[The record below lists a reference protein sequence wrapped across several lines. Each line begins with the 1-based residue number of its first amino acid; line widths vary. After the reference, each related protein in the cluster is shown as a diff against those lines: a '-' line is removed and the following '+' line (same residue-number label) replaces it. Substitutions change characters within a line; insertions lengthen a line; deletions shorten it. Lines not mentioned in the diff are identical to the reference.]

1 MREPGR
7 TRNNNNNNNRRHN
20 PPIIRTASP
29 ETPWVGAES
38 EVGERKKFGE
48 LSDVTN
54 IEMGIVKVP
63 RELLD
68 ELIHKEPIEKYYTVD
83 EVPVAS
89 GLFATVRK
97 CTHRET
103 GVEYAA
109 KYSSRVR
116 GGFDCTTEVLHEI
129 ALLSICADSN
139 KIVHLKDVFQ
149 NQYEIVLVLEY
160 APGGDFQSVLDDDM
174 VPFEQDVQG
183 FMLQLLEAVS
193 YIHGRNIAHLDI
205 KPQNIV
211 LMSEF
216 PNCEIKLC
224 DLEVSRVIQE
234 GEEIKEIIGTPDY
247 VAPEILAYEPISL
260 AADIWS
266 LGVLA
271 YVLLTGFSPY
281 GGDTD
286 QETLR
291 NIASATLDFPA
302 ELFEGVSEE
311 AKDFIADCL
320 KRKPEQRPTVS
331 ECFHHPWIAQ
341 HSEPPSP
348 SPLMLK
354 IPAPDPFVPKLSV
367 HSPTGPGSR
376 RSCQTCR
383 DKLNP
388 HHHHPRDKLTE
399 RKRYLSKSR
408 EAIFEKVANSNL
420 KKSVSKSRERLC
432 DMKSLSLSKSR
443 DYLNEST
450 KQLSRAQEKFS
461 NFKTISK
468 SQEVLSPALGGNM
481 KRMVAGAV
489 SDIPAHNLPINPR
502 VYLDTQADCS
512 DFVMVPG
519 SSVLMSHSELMAISG
534 SKSSGSLQLLPI
546 SESKAGSPAPSE
558 PCNDRPGSR
567 GGVVPMVATV
577 REEEEEEVEVA
588 GRRDEAS
595 QASFST
601 PTNLARRR
609 SITETKT
616 FRLKE
621 EKNHI
626 NYETQQSMSRGEAK
640 PRLNTA
646 EVAIQVDLVKTP
658 VPGSSPSPLPDNQS
672 TSPEAPPT
680 PPSEAPP
687 TSPPPPPTP
696 PATVLARA
704 SSTLSAGNNLPK
716 ASAPGLTSSLASSSI
731 PTEGNI
737 RPSPGTR
744 LARGFSHDDTLG
756 GDEKRYSWREELE
769 KFRASRRPLGGVSH
783 LIDAFSSGAT
793 LASSSSASS
802 SRKNST
808 VDSFPDLESVKARRR
823 GSLQIQLDSSSIS
836 QLATRGESLPER
848 ESPSK
853 LQRRKSTSAI
863 PPLRLSEALPNI
875 EEAGAGQPKDVK
887 EEERSSENKNAT
899 TGDKLDPDKA
909 VSETDAS
916 KEDGNKDGE
925 EESSGDNNNDDDKE
939 VFTNGSDPEEVEVEQ
954 LRSTPGQQAKGR
966 AYLEKVNER
975 KRTWDYFEI
984 NHPKAISD
992 KKLEQ
997 LKEKYTRRKTEAS
1010 LLLEKKKEEREV
1022 GKSEREGQSEKEGLK
1037 NGRKALATTRTMSM
1051 PVIESLASSEQM
1063 KKKKSL
1069 ELAWDPLTGESLVDQ
1084 DTESVDS
1091 GRESDVRRLSTSST
1105 SEESASSRKSSR
1117 RKSSHLADILELA
1130 DRMIPEQC
1138 VLECF
1143 IDPFTGQF
1151 ITSEVAKVGNRR
1163 SLRVSVCGQ
1172 VEEEDEG
1179 LNNRDEGVG
1188 SLPCTTPT
1196 TPTTTSTPLTLPS
1209 EAVNVE
1215 EEENGSLT
1223 SCCPTDDGI
1232 CTSGSEGRPGV
1243 RGSALSLTSADDAG
1257 SE

>member
-7 TRNNNNNNNRRHN
+7 TRNNNNNNNNRRHN

-489 SDIPAHNLPINPR
+489 SDIPTHTLPLNPR
-502 VYLDTQADCS
+502 VYLDTQADSS

-519 SSVLMSHSELMAISG
+519 SSVLMSHSELMAISA

-567 GGVVPMVATV
+567 GGVPMVATV
-577 REEEEEEVEVA
+577 REGEEEEVEVG

-595 QASFST
+595 QASIST

-626 NYETQQSMSRGEAK
+626 NYETQQSIMSRGEAK
-640 PRLNTA
+640 PKLNTA
-646 EVAIQVDLVKTP
+646 EVAIQVDLSKTP
-658 VPGSSPSPLPDNQS
+658 VLEATQSPLPGGQS
-672 TSPEAPPT
+672 TSCRGGSPT
-680 PPSEAPP
+680 LPSEAP
-687 TSPPPPPTP
+687 TSPPPPPAMP
-696 PATVLARA
+696 PAA
-704 SSTLSAGNNLPK
+704 SSTGNLLK
-716 ASAPGLTSSLASSSI
+716 AAATLVSSTI

-737 RPSPGTR
+737 RPSPGPR

-793 LASSSSASS
+793 LAGSSSASS
-802 SRKNST
+802 SRKSST
-808 VDSFPDLESVKARRR
+808 VDSFPDLEGVKARRR
-823 GSLQIQLDSSSIS
+823 GSLQIQLDSASIA

-848 ESPSK
+848 ESTSK

-875 EEAGAGQPKDVK
+875 DEAALQPKDSK
-887 EEERSSENKNAT
+887 EGDLKEDDGSSENKNAT

-909 VSETDAS
+909 VSETDGG
-916 KEDGNKDGE
+916 KGDGK
-925 EESSGDNNNDDDKE
+925 EESSGDKEEDDEKE
-939 VFTNGSDPEEVEVEQ
+939 VSTNGSEEGEQ
-954 LRSTPGQQAKGR
+954 PSSTPGQTKGR
-966 AYLEKVNER
+966 AAYLEKVNER

-997 LKEKYTRRKTEAS
+997 LKAKYTRRKTENDILS
-1010 LLLEKKKEEREV
+1010 
-1022 GKSEREGQSEKEGLK
+1022 KSNKDKDNNANDKSSSSSRVQATPPPVVRTQTLAVFEGLE
-1037 NGRKALATTRTMSM
+1037 GSPL
-1051 PVIESLASSEQM
+1051 P
-1063 KKKKSL
+1063 KKSL
-1069 ELAWDPLTGESLVDQ
+1069 DLAFDPLTGECLETQ
-1084 DTESVDS
+1084 SVDS
-1091 GRESDVRRLSTSST
+1091 GRESEVTRKLSSDSSDEG
-1105 SEESASSRKSSR
+1105 SSSRKSSKSGR
-1117 RKSSHLADILELA
+1117 RK
-1130 DRMIPEQC
+1130 
-1138 VLECF
+1138 
-1143 IDPFTGQF
+1143 
-1151 ITSEVAKVGNRR
+1151 
-1163 SLRVSVCGQ
+1163 
-1172 VEEEDEG
+1172 
-1179 LNNRDEGVG
+1179 
-1188 SLPCTTPT
+1188 
-1196 TPTTTSTPLTLPS
+1196 
-1209 EAVNVE
+1209 
-1215 EEENGSLT
+1215 
-1223 SCCPTDDGI
+1223 
-1232 CTSGSEGRPGV
+1232 
-1243 RGSALSLTSADDAG
+1243 
-1257 SE
+1257 

>member
-1 MREPGR
+1 MSTGMRENAR
-7 TRNNNNNNNRRHN
+7 TRNNNRRNN
-20 PPIIRTASP
+20 PPTIRTASP
-29 ETPWVGAES
+29 ETPWVGES

-149 NQYEIVLVLEY
+149 NQHEIVLVLEY

-193 YIHGRNIAHLDI
+193 YIHGRKIAHLDI

-567 GGVVPMVATV
+567 GGVPMVATV
-577 REEEEEEVEVA
+577 REEEEEEVEVG

-595 QASFST
+595 QASIST

-626 NYETQQSMSRGEAK
+626 NYETQQSIMSRGEAK

-646 EVAIQVDLVKTP
+646 EVAIQVDLSKTP
-658 VPGSSPSPLPDNQS
+658 VLEATPSPLP
-672 TSPEAPPT
+672 TSCRGGSPT
-680 PPSEAPP
+680 LPSEAP
-687 TSPPPPPTP
+687 TSPPPPPAMP
-696 PATVLARA
+696 PAA
-704 SSTLSAGNNLPK
+704 SSTGNLLK
-716 ASAPGLTSSLASSSI
+716 AAATLVSSTI

-793 LASSSSASS
+793 LAGSSSATS
-802 SRKNST
+802 SRKSST
-808 VDSFPDLESVKARRR
+808 VDSFQDLEGVKARRR
-823 GSLQIQLDSSSIS
+823 GSLQIQLDSASIA

-848 ESPSK
+848 ESTSK

-875 EEAGAGQPKDVK
+875 DEAALQPKDSK
-887 EEERSSENKNAT
+887 EGDLKEDDGSSENKNAT

-909 VSETDAS
+909 VSETDGG
-916 KEDGNKDGE
+916 KGDGK
-925 EESSGDNNNDDDKE
+925 EESSGDKEEDDQKE
-939 VFTNGSDPEEVEVEQ
+939 VSTNGSEEGEQ
-954 LRSTPGQQAKGR
+954 PSSTPGQTKGR
-966 AYLEKVNER
+966 AAYLEKVNER

-1037 NGRKALATTRTMSM
+1037 NGRKTLATTRTMSM
-1051 PVIESLASSEQM
+1051 PVIETNIAGSGKLQ
-1063 KKKKSL
+1063 KKKSL
-1069 ELAWDPLTGESLVDQ
+1069 ELAWDPLTGESLLDQ
-1084 DTESVDS
+1084 ETESVDS
-1091 GRESDVRRLSTSST
+1091 GRESDVRKLSTSST

-1130 DRMIPEQC
+1130 DRIIPEQC

-1163 SLRVSVCGQ
+1163 GLRVSVCGQ
-1172 VEEEDEG
+1172 VEDEEEG
-1179 LNNRDEGVG
+1179 VNNRDEGVG

-1196 TPTTTSTPLTLPS
+1196 TPTTTSTPLTLPT

-1215 EEENGSLT
+1215 DEENGSLT

-1243 RGSALSLTSADDAG
+1243 RGSALSLASADDAG

>member
-1 MREPGR
+1 VRENAR
-7 TRNNNNNNNRRHN
+7 TRNNNRRNN
-20 PPIIRTASP
+20 PPTIRTASP
-29 ETPWVGAES
+29 ETPWVGES

-149 NQYEIVLVLEY
+149 NQHEIVLVLEY

-502 VYLDTQADCS
+502 VYLDTQADSS

-567 GGVVPMVATV
+567 GGVPMVATV
-577 REEEEEEVEVA
+577 REEEEEEEVEVA

-646 EVAIQVDLVKTP
+646 EVAIQVDLSKTA
-658 VPGSSPSPLPDNQS
+658 VPEASPSPLPGNQS
-672 TSPEAPPT
+672 NSRGATPSPA
-680 PPSEAPP
+680 P
-687 TSPPPPPTP
+687 TSPPPPPAPLP
-696 PATVLARA
+696 PAVSMLPGASPTLPTSTNLLKAAATLV
-704 SSTLSAGNNLPK
+704 SST
-716 ASAPGLTSSLASSSI
+716 I

-783 LIDAFSSGAT
+783 LIDAFSSGAS
-793 LASSSSASS
+793 LAGSSSASS
-802 SRKNST
+802 SRKSST
-808 VDSFPDLESVKARRR
+808 VDSFPDLEGVKARRR
-823 GSLQIQLDSSSIS
+823 GSLQIQLDSASIA
-836 QLATRGESLPER
+836 QLATRGESVPER
-848 ESPSK
+848 ESASK

-875 EEAGAGQPKDVK
+875 DEAGGANQPKELKEREVK
-887 EEERSSENKNAT
+887 EDGGSSENKNAT
-899 TGDKLDPDKA
+899 TGDRLDPTDKA

-916 KEDGNKDGE
+916 KENGKKKE
-925 EESSGDNNNDDDKE
+925 EKEESRSGNNDEKE
-939 VFTNGSDPEEVEVEQ
+939 VSANGSDPEEGDQ
-954 LRSTPGQQAKGR
+954 SGTSPGGQQLKGR

-1051 PVIESLASSEQM
+1051 PVIETVVGSEQLQ
-1063 KKKKSL
+1063 KKKSL
-1069 ELAWDPLTGESLVDQ
+1069 ELAWDPLTGESLLDQ

-1130 DRMIPEQC
+1130 DRIIPEQC

-1172 VEEEDEG
+1172 VEEEEEG

-1196 TPTTTSTPLTLPS
+1196 TPTTTSTPLTLPT
-1209 EAVNVE
+1209 EALNAE